1 MFAMHAAAS
10 ASPLLAP
17 THAFGRFALRRLLGK
32 SEATMLWLA
41 VDTRTSAEMM
51 LMLPRSAPS
60 AAGGVGTWLLDARRA
75 ARLDHPSLAAVAES
89 AVHEH
94 WPFVAIDRRA
104 GVTLDEWLVQHPHP
118 GVNEAAGWIGSV
130 LRGLA
135 FAHEAGVAHR
145 DLQFHSI
152 AINER
157 GEASLM
163 GLSAALASGT
173 TPESRASTT
182 QAAFDPNSLRSQRAA
197 AERDVLACGL
207 LLHRLLAGAAPLDG
221 EADTGRVIQ
230 RMPPSGRE
238 GVRLRWTTP
247 QPIAEAL
254 RAIVDRS
261 TSSQAR
267 LRYHSARTF
276 LHALTGW
283 QDAASED
290 NGGPIGLL
298 LDRLR
303 TVGHLPALPG
313 LASRVQGVTGIE
325 SQRTDQIARHLLPD
339 MALSFEL
346 LRTLNSAQVQG
357 TQVPGNG
364 PVLTLRRVVAL
375 IGVDGV
381 RAAANSLRVWP
392 GPLDEEASRALHAAI
407 ERVRLAGHLA
417 QALRPAGY
425 DAEVVYLVAVLQNLG
440 RLLVQYHFV
449 DEAEQIRQLMLP
461 SADPT
466 GDPHFGEH
474 TGLAAQAA
482 AFAVL
487 GTDIESMGL
496 AVARHWGLGTE
507 VLHMIRRLPCDSP
520 VRKPDGDADL
530 LRIVA
535 SAANEIVDAIGVS
548 HAKGGTALAAV
559 TQRYARTLRIDAKT
573 LQAALHEAR
582 AAMRQGG
589 VADATDAA
597 EQGSVPLPRGETASS
612 AQGSAETKAG

>member
-1 MFAMHAAAS
+1 MLHAAAS
-10 ASPLLAP
+10 APPLLAP

-32 SEATMLWLA
+32 SDATMLWLA
-41 VDTRTSAEMM
+41 VDTRTSAETM
-51 LMLPRSAPS
+51 LMLPRSAPGG
-60 AAGGVGTWLLDARRA
+60 AGGGVGTWLLDARRA
-75 ARLDHPSLAAVAES
+75 ARLDHPSLAAVLDS
-89 AVHEH
+89 GVHEN

-104 GVTLDEWLVQHPHP
+104 GVTLDEWLLQHPHP
-118 GVNEAAGWIGSV
+118 SVDEVVGWIGSV

-135 FAHEAGVAHR
+135 FAHEAGIAHR
-145 DLQFHSI
+145 DLQFHAI
-152 AINER
+152 AVNER

-163 GLSAALASGT
+163 GLSAALASANPPGSASPS
-173 TPESRASTT
+173 PEAG
-182 QAAFDPNSLRSQRAA
+182 FDPGSLRAQRAE

-207 LLHRLLAGAAPLDG
+207 LLHRLLVGAAPLGG
-221 EADTGRVIQ
+221 EADTGRVIE

-238 GVRLRWTTP
+238 GVRLPWTTP

-261 TSSQAR
+261 TSGQAR
-267 LRYHSARTF
+267 LRYRSARTF
-276 LHALTGW
+276 LDALTGW
-283 QDAASED
+283 HEAASAD
-290 NGGPIGLL
+290 DGGAVALL

-325 SQRTDQIARHLLPD
+325 SHRTDQIARHLLPD

-381 RAAANSLRVWP
+381 REAANSLRVWP
-392 GPLDEEASRALHAAI
+392 GPLDEEGARALHGVM

-440 RLLVQYHFV
+440 RLMVQYHFA

-461 SADPT
+461 SADST
-466 GDPHFGEH
+466 GDPHGGEH
-474 TGLAAQAA
+474 TGLGAQAA

-487 GTDIESMGL
+487 GTDVESLGL
-496 AVARHWGLGTE
+496 AVARHWGLGSD
-507 VLHMIRRLPCDSP
+507 VLHMIRRLPDDSP

-530 LRIVA
+530 LRIVG
-535 SAANEIVDAIGVS
+535 SAANEIVDALGVS
-548 HAKGGTALAAV
+548 TNVSAGLGAV
-559 TQRYARTLRIDAKT
+559 SQRYARTLRLDAKS
-573 LQAALHEAR
+573 LKAALHEAR
-582 AAMRQGG
+582 AALRPGG
-589 VADATDAA
+589 AAESSDGSAQDAA
-597 EQGSVPLPRGETASS
+597 PPGPGAAS
-612 AQGSAETKAG
+612 AAGSAYPAH